1 MSLAYKLYKIGQSLQ
16 KKDIETMVR
25 VDQSKDANFIVIN
38 FDRAFNHTIHKNAI
52 AMDRCFFTQKIGG
65 SGEGIYY
72 LYPNI
77 YFEKDVPLK
86 RAKGKI
92 KGKYKLLV
100 NTLNNASIY
109 VGGQNAQILKDIA
122 LAFEDEL
129 LLGDLE
135 SSFEKADYFM
145 IVTYEGKTIFELMP
159 EIWEYYY
166 HNPCSPHNVLT
177 TGTDAMTGEQDEE
190 IGFNPNVKIF
200 TMDNYHDSLKQ
211 RMPKHLPLSQESARA
226 IRFGWQFVYENLL
239 YRYNG
244 LQYIIIPSLVIGNST
259 KLRETLMRL
268 KKSKETERRNI
279 DKLREAEEKIKK
291 DLEKLKKQTKKKK
304 IKPLKSEAS
313 EIAGQ
318 EQELKTIQAQI
329 NEGMIETLNTETETI
344 QHYLPTLTL
353 DIFFI
358 TFSPTD
364 KSFSIQG
371 SIEELLPSTI
381 AKVSRDMHESRISDK
396 VALKGLDYEKL
407 YLQDYFN
414 REELSLTLQSLET
427 KKKHIHTVYQERI
440 QLAKLLLEPTSISY
454 ESLYSRFMHHR
465 EYDYKGEKRITP
477 QGTKEWIEHSD
488 WYVPNEQKVLDF
500 LKRHNKLRR

>member
-1 MSLAYKLYKIGQSLQ
+1 MSLAYKLFKVGQSLE
-16 KKDIETMVR
+16 KDDIEAMVR
-25 VDQSKDANFIVIN
+25 VDQSKDGNFIVID
-38 FDRAFNHTIHKNAI
+38 FDKAFDHTVHQNAI

-86 RAKGKI
+86 RVKGKM

-100 NTLNNASIY
+100 NTLNNASSY
-109 VGGQNAQILKDIA
+109 VNGKKAQLLQDIA
-122 LAFEDEL
+122 LAFENVSL
-129 LLGDLE
+129 LDDLE

-145 IVTYEGKTIFELMP
+145 IVTYEGKTIYELMP

-166 HNPCSPHNVLT
+166 YNPCTPHNILSA
-177 TGTDAMTGEQDEE
+177 GTDAMTGKYHEQ

-200 TMDNYHDSLKQ
+200 TMDNYHDTLKQ

-226 IRFGWQFVYENLL
+226 IRFGWQVVYENLL

-244 LQYIIIPSLVIGNST
+244 LQYIIIPSLVMDNST
-259 KLRETLMRL
+259 KLRETLIRL
-268 KKSKETERRNI
+268 RESKEAERRNI
-279 DKLREAEEKIKK
+279 DRLREAEDKIKK

-304 IKPLKSEAS
+304 IKSSKSEVS

-344 QHYLPTLTL
+344 QNYLPTLTL

-371 SIEELLPSTI
+371 SIEEFSPSTI
-381 AKVSRDMHESRISDK
+381 AKVSRDMHESKISDK
-396 VALKGLDYEKL
+396 VALKGLDSEKL

-427 KKKHIHTVYQERI
+427 KKKHINTVYQERI
-440 QLAKLLLEPTSISY
+440 QLAKLLLEPTSIAY

-500 LKRHNKLRR
+500 LKRHNKLRG